1 MSAGITSTATGTATR
16 TGATPTTV
24 HTVIRHTKRVA
35 WIVLT
40 LFLAAFAVFESAK
53 YGLATTTAAIAFFV
67 LPDLTMFIGAK
78 QAATEAAGGT
88 PHQRG
93 RLQPRAVPFYN
104 AMHRAW
110 VPLIILATYTF
121 SPIVWPPMFTAG
133 LGWLT
138 HIALDRAAG
147 YGLRTPEGFRK
158 HV

>member
-1 MSAGITSTATGTATR
+1 MRRG
-16 TGATPTTV
+16 
-24 HTVIRHTKRVA
+24 A

-40 LFLAAFAVFESAK
+40 LFLAAFAVFESVK
-53 YGLATTTAAIAFFV
+53 YGFATSAAALLFFV

-78 QAATEAAGGT
+78 DALRDGAHE
-88 PHQRG
+88 PG

-104 AMHRAW
+104 ALHRAW
-110 VPLIILATYTF
+110 VPLIVLVGYTV
-121 SPIVWPPMFTAG
+121 SPVVWPPLFTAG

-138 HIALDRAAG
+138 HIAMDRAAG

>member
-1 MSAGITSTATGTATR
+1 MSTVAHTGIDGSVVVRWMRRG
-16 TGATPTTV
+16 
-24 HTVIRHTKRVA
+24 A

-40 LFLAAFAVFESAK
+40 LFLAAFAVFESVK
-53 YGLATTTAAIAFFV
+53 YGFATSAAALLFFV

-78 QAATEAAGGT
+78 DALRDGAHE
-88 PHQRG
+88 PG

-104 AMHRAW
+104 ALHRAW
-110 VPLIILATYTF
+110 VPLIVLVGYTV
-121 SPIVWPPMFTAG
+121 SPVVWPPLFTAG

-138 HIALDRAAG
+138 HIAMDRAAG

>member
-1 MSAGITSTATGTATR
+1 MSIDARTVTGS
-16 TGATPTTV
+16 PTTAHPAV
-24 HTVIRHTKRVA
+24 RGAKRVA
-35 WIVLT
+35 WIALT
-40 LFLAAFAVFESAK
+40 VFLAAFAVFESAK
-53 YGLATTTAAIAFFV
+53 YGFATTAAAITFFV
-67 LPDLTMFIGAK
+67 LPDLTMFIGVKEAAT
-78 QAATEAAGGT
+78 QAAAGA
-88 PHQRG
+88 PHQPG

-110 VPLIILATYTF
+110 VPLLILVAY
-121 SPIVWPPMFTAG
+121 SLGPIVWPPLFTAG